1 MKKFICMMIVF
12 ITALAGSFYG
22 SLNLEAEEA
31 DYGQKRS
38 WGMLESASMWVAI
51 PGYVVT
57 SLVINPTDIP
67 ERDPDVRSILWIS
80 APASALLWTSFIY
93 LLLQICML
101 ILRMRGLGRIKC

>member
-1 MKKFICMMIVF
+1 MIVF

-67 ERDPDVRSILWIS
+67 ERDPAAGSILWIS
-80 APASALLWTSFIY
+80 APVSALLWTFSIY
-93 LLLQICML
+93 ALLRLCMFTTVISRRL
-101 ILRMRGLGRIKC
+101 RIKS